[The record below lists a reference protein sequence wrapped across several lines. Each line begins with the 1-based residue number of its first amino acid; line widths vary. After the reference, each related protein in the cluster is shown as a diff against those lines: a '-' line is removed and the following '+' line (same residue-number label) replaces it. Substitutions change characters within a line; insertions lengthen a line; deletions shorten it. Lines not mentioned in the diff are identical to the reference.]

1 MEQVKAGGFSRAEWV
16 FLAIVAV
23 VLGCILI
30 GKQIALKKYAVNYQH
45 SLAYPQSQGKILI
58 QVGSLDRG

>member
-1 MEQVKAGGFSRAEWV
+1 MEQVRATTFSRAERI

-30 GKQIALKKYAVNYQH
+30 GKQIALKRYAVN
-45 SLAYPQSQGKILI
+45 
-58 QVGSLDRG
+58 